1 MRTWNKYTTATRMVT
16 DHDHDGQVVGA
27 HEEPV
32 NSDSK
37 DKPVP
42 ARRVDRLAT
51 RSLPAP
57 RPEAPVT
64 YSPRVAPAG
73 HALSARTSSR

>member
-1 MRTWNKYTTATRMVT
+1 MHTWDKCTTVTRMVT
-16 DHDHDGQVVGA
+16 DYDQDGHVVGA

-42 ARRVDRLAT
+42 AR
-51 RSLPAP
+51 
-57 RPEAPVT
+57 
-64 YSPRVAPAG
+64 
-73 HALSARTSSR
+73 

>member
-1 MRTWNKYTTATRMVT
+1 MRAWDKYTTVTRIVT
-16 DHDHDGQVVGA
+16 DYDQDGHVVGA

-42 ARRVDRLAT
+42 ARRADRLLAT

-64 YSPRVAPAG
+64 CSPV
-73 HALSARTSSR
+73 SRLPVR